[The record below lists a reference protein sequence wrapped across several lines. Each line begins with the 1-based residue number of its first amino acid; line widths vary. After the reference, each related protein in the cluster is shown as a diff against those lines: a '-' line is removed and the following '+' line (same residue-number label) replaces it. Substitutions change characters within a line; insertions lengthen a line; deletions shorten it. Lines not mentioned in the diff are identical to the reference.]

1 MKIEKLIKVAQ
12 IGAGSFGIKRAE
24 SVQQCESAE
33 LVAVADTDMKAATEA
48 AKNLGVKALTPEE
61 VLKNSEIDLVT
72 IATPN
77 LHHVKLTCEALF
89 AGKHVLCEKPVARN
103 ADEAFE
109 ILKVSKE
116 TGNKVKVG
124 SNHRYFSSVLKAREI
139 VESGFIG
146 KVVSFNGR
154 IGHNGERI
162 KGSWFWDKQQSGG
175 GAILDNGCHLLDI
188 ARWFMGDFVRG
199 SGLTSNAYW
208 KNASVEDTATGV
220 FATEDGRVAT
230 INASWRILSGYFHF
244 ELNGEK
250 GYVTVDGRFDTH
262 GGDRVFV
269 RNLEDGGEIQSFDFG
284 HVRPQSYKLELEDF
298 FASIRNGSDPN
309 PSAEDGYKIMK
320 MVEAIYSTKSIDIPS
335 HVDLSV

>member
-1 MKIEKLIKVAQ
+1 MKTENTIKVAQ
-12 IGAGSFGIKRAE
+12 IGAGSFGKKRAE
-24 SVQQCESAE
+24 SVQKCERSE
-33 LVAVADTDMKAATEA
+33 LLAIADANSETAAKAAEA
-48 AKNLGVKALTPEE
+48 LGVKSLDLED
-61 VLKNSEIDLVT
+61 VLQSPDIKVVT

-77 LHHVKLTCEALF
+77 ANHAELACSALRS
-89 AGKHVLCEKPVARN
+89 GKHVLCEKPVARN
-103 ADEAFE
+103 AEEALE
-109 ILKVSKE
+109 ILKVSNE
-116 TGNKVKVG
+116 TGKKVKVG
-124 SNHRYFSSVLKAREI
+124 SNHRYFSSVLKARQI
-139 VESGFIG
+139 VDSGYIG
-146 KVVSFNGR
+146 RVVSFNGR

-162 KGSWFWDKQQSGG
+162 KGSWFWDKEQSGG

-188 ARWFMGDFVRG
+188 ARWFMGDFVKG
-199 SGLTSNAYW
+199 SGLTANAYW
-208 KNASVEDTATGV
+208 KDAEVEDTATGV
-220 FATEDGRVAT
+220 FATVDGRVAT
-230 INASWRILSGYFHF
+230 INASWRLLSGYFHF

-284 HVRPQSYKLELEDF
+284 HVRPESYKLELEEF
-298 FASIRNGSDPN
+298 FQALDEGRSPD

>member
-1 MKIEKLIKVAQ
+1 MENTIKVAQ
-12 IGAGSFGIKRAE
+12 IGAGSFGKKRAE
-24 SVQQCESAE
+24 SVQQCEKAE
-33 LVAVADTDMKAATEA
+33 LLAIADANPETAAKAAEA
-48 AKNLGVKALTPEE
+48 LGIKHLNLED
-61 VLKNSEIDLVT
+61 VLQSSEIDVVT

-77 LHHVKLTCEALF
+77 AHHAELACSALR

-103 ADEAFE
+103 AEEALD
-109 ILKVSKE
+109 ILKASNE
-116 TGNKVKVG
+116 TGKKVKVG
-124 SNHRYFSSVLKAREI
+124 SNHRYFSSVMKARQI
-139 VESGFIG
+139 VDSGYIG

-162 KGSWFWDKQQSGG
+162 KGSWFWDKEQSGG

-188 ARWFMGDFVRG
+188 ARWFMGDFVKG
-199 SGLTSNAYW
+199 SGLTSNVYW
-208 KNASVEDTATGV
+208 KDAEVEDTATGV

-230 INASWRILSGYFHF
+230 INASWRLLSGYFHF

-284 HVRPQSYKLELEDF
+284 HVRPESYKLELEEF
-298 FASIRNGSDPN
+298 FQALKEGRSPD

-320 MVEAIYSTKSIDIPS
+320 MVEAIYSTQSKEIPS
-335 HVDLSV
+335 NVDF

>member
-1 MKIEKLIKVAQ
+1 MKTENTIKVAQ
-12 IGAGSFGIKRAE
+12 IGAGSFGKKRAE
-24 SVQQCESAE
+24 ALQQCEIAE
-33 LVAVADTDMKAATEA
+33 LWAIADANSETSAKAAEE
-48 AKNLGVKALTPEE
+48 LGIKSLDLEG
-61 VLKNSEIDLVT
+61 VLQSPEIDVVT

-77 LHHVKLTCEALF
+77 VHHAELTCAALRS
-89 AGKHVLCEKPVARN
+89 GKHVLCEKPVARN
-103 ADEAFE
+103 AIEALE
-109 ILKVSKE
+109 ILNTSKE

-124 SNHRYFSSVLKAREI
+124 SNHRYFSSVIKAREI
-139 VESGFIG
+139 VDSGIIG

-199 SGLTSNAYW
+199 CGLTSNAYW
-208 KNASVEDTATGV
+208 KEASVEDTATGV

-230 INASWRILSGYFHF
+230 INASWRLLSGYFHF

-269 RNLEDGGEIQSFDFG
+269 RSLEDGGEIQSFDFG
-284 HVRPQSYKLELEDF
+284 HVRPESYKLELEDF
-298 FASIRNGSDPN
+298 FSSLREGVEPS
-309 PSAEDGYKIMK
+309 PSAEDAYKTMK
-320 MVEAIYSTKSIDIPS
+320 MVEAIYSTESIDIQ
-335 HVDLSV
+335 

>member
-1 MKIEKLIKVAQ
+1 MSKNEIIKVGQ

-24 SVQQCESAE
+24 SVKQCKGVELLAIADVNNAIAE
-33 LVAVADTDMKAATEA
+33 KAGQA
-48 AKNLGVKALTPEE
+48 LGVGASSVENLIANK
-61 VLKNSEIDLVT
+61 EINIVT

-77 LHHVKLTCEALF
+77 ENHSELACAALQ

-103 ADEAFE
+103 ADEALQ
-109 ILKVSKE
+109 ILKASKLS
-116 TGNKVKVG
+116 GYKVKVG
-124 SNHRYFSSVLKAREI
+124 SNHRYFSSVLKARQI
-139 VESGFIG
+139 VDSGSIG

-162 KGSWFWDKQQSGG
+162 KGSWFWDKEKSGG

-208 KNASVEDTATGV
+208 KEAPVEDTATGI

-230 INASWRILSGYFHF
+230 INASWRLLSGYFHF

-269 RNLEDGGEIQSFDFG
+269 RSIKDGGEIQSFDFG
-284 HVRPQSYKLELEDF
+284 HVRPESYKLELEEF
-298 FASIRNGSDPN
+298 FESIRNGESPS

-320 MVEAIYSTKSIDIPS
+320 MVEAIYSTKAIEIPS
-335 HVDLSV
+335 HVSF

>member
-1 MKIEKLIKVAQ
+1 MIVKNTIKVAQ

-33 LVAVADTDMKAATEA
+33 LVAIADANKETATKAGET
-48 AKNLGVKALTPEE
+48 LGIPTLTVDE
-61 VLKNSEIDLVT
+61 VLKNPEINLVC

-77 LHHVKLTCEALF
+77 LYHAEIACASLH

-103 ADEAFE
+103 AKEAYE
-109 ILKVSKE
+109 ILKASTESGK
-116 TGNKVKVG
+116 KVKVG

-139 VESGFIG
+139 VDSGYIG

-162 KGSWFWDKQQSGG
+162 KGSWFWDEKQSGG
-175 GAILDNGCHLLDI
+175 GAILDNGCHLLDL

-208 KNASVEDTATGV
+208 KDASVEDTATGI

-230 INASWRILSGYFHF
+230 INASWRLLSGYFHF

-262 GGDRVFV
+262 GGDRVFI

-284 HVRPQSYKLELEDF
+284 HVRPESYKLELEDF
-298 FASIRNGSDPN
+298 FTSIKEGIELS

-320 MVEAIYSTKSIDIPS
+320 MVEAIYSTQSIHIPNY
-335 HVDLSV
+335 VDLSV

>member
-1 MKIEKLIKVAQ
+1 MKTENTIKVAQ
-12 IGAGSFGIKRAE
+12 IGAGSFGKKRAE
-24 SVQQCESAE
+24 AVKQCDTAE
-33 LVAVADTDMKAATEA
+33 LWAIADANSETSAKAAEE
-48 AKNLGVKALTPEE
+48 LGIKSLDLEG
-61 VLKNSEIDLVT
+61 VLQSPEIDVVT

-77 LHHVKLTCEALF
+77 VHHAELTCAALRS
-89 AGKHVLCEKPVARN
+89 GKHVLCEKPVARN
-103 ADEAFE
+103 AIEALE
-109 ILKVSKE
+109 ILNTSKE

-124 SNHRYFSSVLKAREI
+124 SNHRYFSSVIKAKEI
-139 VESGFIG
+139 VDSGFIG

-208 KNASVEDTATGV
+208 KEVSVEDTATGV

-230 INASWRILSGYFHF
+230 INASWRLLSGYFHF

-269 RNLEDGGEIQSFDFG
+269 RSLDDGGEIQSFDYG
-284 HVRPQSYKLELEDF
+284 HVRPESYKLELEDF
-298 FASIRNGSDPN
+298 FISLREGREPS
-309 PSAEDGYKIMK
+309 PSAEDAYKIMK
-320 MVEAIYSTKSIDIPS
+320 MVEAIYSTQSIDIQ
-335 HVDLSV
+335 

>member
-1 MKIEKLIKVAQ
+1 MKIESIIKVAQ
-12 IGAGSFGIKRAE
+12 IGAGSFGKKRAE
-24 SVQQCESAE
+24 SVQQCEKAE
-33 LVAVADTDMKAATEA
+33 LSAIADANPETAVKAAEE
-48 AKNLGVKALTPEE
+48 LGIKPLGLED
-61 VLKNSEIDLVT
+61 VLQSPEIDVVT

-77 LHHVKLTCEALF
+77 AHHAELACSALR

-103 ADEAFE
+103 AEEALE
-109 ILKVSKE
+109 ILKVSNE
-116 TGNKVKVG
+116 TGKKVKVG
-124 SNHRYFSSVLKAREI
+124 SNHRYFSSVMKARQI
-139 VESGFIG
+139 VDSGYIG

-162 KGSWFWDKQQSGG
+162 KGSWFWDKEQSGG

-188 ARWFMGDFVRG
+188 ARWFMGDFVKG
-199 SGLTSNAYW
+199 SGLTSNVYW
-208 KNASVEDTATGV
+208 KDAQVEDTATGV

-230 INASWRILSGYFHF
+230 INASWRLLSGYFHF

-284 HVRPQSYKLELEDF
+284 HVRPESYKLELEEF
-298 FASIRNGSDPN
+298 FQALEEGRSPD

-320 MVEAIYSTKSIDIPS
+320 MVEAIYSTQSKEIPS
-335 HVDLSV
+335 NVDL

>member
-1 MKIEKLIKVAQ
+1 MKKENTLKVAQ
-12 IGAGSFGIKRAE
+12 IGAGSFGRKRAE
-24 SVQQCESAE
+24 SVQQCKSAE
-33 LVAVADTDMKAATEA
+33 LLAVADANMETASESAKA
-48 AKNLGVKALTPEE
+48 LGVKALSLEE
-61 VLKNSEIDLVT
+61 VFDNSEIDLVT

-77 LHHVKLTCEALF
+77 MHHSELACTAMC

-103 ADEAFE
+103 ALEALE
-109 ILKVSKE
+109 ILKTSKK
-116 TGNKVKVG
+116 TGKLVKVG
-124 SNHRYFSSVLKAREI
+124 SNHRYFSSVIKAREI
-139 VESGFIG
+139 VDSGCIG
-146 KVVSFNGR
+146 QVVSFNGR

-162 KGSWFWDKQQSGG
+162 KRSWFWDKQQSGG

-208 KNASVEDTATGV
+208 KEAPVEDTATGI

-230 INASWRILSGYFHF
+230 INASWRLLSGYFHF

-269 RNLEDGGEIQSFDFG
+269 RSMDDGGEIQSFDFG
-284 HVRPQSYKLELEDF
+284 HVRPESYKLELEDF
-298 FASIRNGSDPN
+298 FTSIKEGTDIS

-320 MVEAIYSTKSIDIPS
+320 MVEAIYSTKSIDITS